1 MGQEYRGGG
10 GGGPGKGASM
20 AGDSVTR
27 EAALFLTRFE
37 IFQSFS
43 NVEGRIGMYWLNLNR
58 NPFGFFEILQ

>member
-1 MGQEYRGGG
+1 MGQEYRGRG

-27 EAALFLTRFE
+27 ETALFLTRFE

-43 NVEGRIGMYWLNLNR
+43 NVEGCIGMYWLNLNHDS
-58 NPFGFFEILQ
+58 FGFFEILQ